1 MNATPEEGAGTRRS
15 ARVQRPRIV
24 WRRVDGVLLL
34 DKPVGI
40 SSNHAL
46 QQVRR
51 KLRAERGGHTGTL
64 DPLAS
69 GLLPLA
75 FGEATKFSQGLLDAD
90 KAYEATVRLGERTA
104 TGDAEGE
111 VVARRAVDV
120 DDAKLQAALP
130 RFTGEIEQVPPM
142 HSALKRDGVALYT
155 LARRGETVDRAPRRV
170 TIHSLAAG
178 PLADHEFTLRVR
190 CSKGTYVRQLAEDLG
205 EALGCG
211 AHLRALRRTAVGP
224 LMLEAAHPLAAID
237 AASED
242 GAVAMLQ
249 PVDCLLPA
257 DLPLVRLAAAARMQ
271 FLQGQAPLAEG
282 AAGACRV
289 YGPAGDFLGLGF
301 RHVDGRV
308 QPSRVVVATSADAV
322 RQGLAEGT

>member
-1 MNATPEEGAGTRRS
+1 LSAGAEEGTGGRRPS
-15 ARVQRPRIV
+15 RAPRPRIA

-90 KAYEATVRLGERTA
+90 KAYVATVRLGERTS

-111 VVARRAVDV
+111 VVDRRPVLI
-120 DDAKLQAALP
+120 DDATLQAALP

-155 LARRGETVDRAPRRV
+155 LARRGETVERAPRRV
-170 TIHSLAAG
+170 TIHALAAG
-178 PLADHEFTLRVR
+178 PLEGHEFSLSVR

-211 AHLRALRRTAVGP
+211 AHLRSLRRTAVGP
-224 LMLEAAHPLAAID
+224 LSLETAHPLDAID

-242 GAVAMLQ
+242 VARSMLL

-257 DLPLVRLAAAARMQ
+257 ELPAVRLAGTARAQ
-271 FLQGQAPLAEG
+271 FLQGQAPVAPAG

-289 YGPAGDFLGLGF
+289 YGPSGDFLGLGF
-301 RHVDGRV
+301 QRPDGRV
-308 QPSRVVVATSADAV
+308 QPSRVVAATSPDSPH
-322 RQGLAEGT
+322 